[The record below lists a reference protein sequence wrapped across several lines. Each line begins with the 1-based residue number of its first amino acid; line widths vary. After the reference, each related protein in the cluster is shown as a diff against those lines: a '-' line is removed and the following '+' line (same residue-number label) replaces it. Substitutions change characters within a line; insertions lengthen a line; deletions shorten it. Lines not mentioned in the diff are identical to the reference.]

1 MARNANATV
10 PRCWYTLV
18 RNRPTPGTPI
28 AKSASL
34 CSANS
39 FTWRGVMIC
48 SASDFSS
55 SGLSGVVSSDTSSP
69 FTRMVAGRPTLSSRS
84 DALRCTMCVMA
95 CLKLNAPLG
104 ASGMGIHPEEGLSEL
119 DRLGVLHQHLPDHA
133 RDFGFDLVHDFHRL
147 DDAHHLPRGDPAPH
161 LDVGLGAGLGGGIER
176 SHHRRLDLDQVGRR
190 SGDGAPRS
198 SGRPLGCCGGGRRL
212 RDVRAARVRRVARLR
227 DPDRRPPPE
236 QTPAD
241 LDRAELRRVLQDL
254 HQLRDDIEVHGQGIY
269 TSSRSSVRPSDRSTG
284 PSGASSTSSSIRTP
298 PSRAT
303 YTPGSIVTTAPAG
316 SGSGFV
322 FASRGASCTSSP
334 RPWPSEWP
342 NASPKPRAAI
352 GSRASASARRP
363 RTPAPT
369 RPRARCCASYTSPYS
384 ARCRSVAC
392 PPTTTVRVMS
402 AQ

>member
-95 CLKLNAPLG
+95 CLKLNVPLG

-161 LDVGLGAGLGGGIER
+161 LDVGLGAGLGGGVER
-176 SHHRRLDLDQVGRR
+176 PHHRRLDLDEVGRKGGR
-190 SGDGAPRS
+190 DGRG
-198 SGRPLGCCGGGRRL
+198 GRDRADGRRL
-212 RDVRAARVRRVARLR
+212 RHHHVL
-227 DPDRRPPPE
+227 PPP
-236 QTPAD
+236 PPPP
-241 LDRAELRRVLQDL
+241 LGCVGPPPGAELRRVLQDL

-352 GSRASASARRP
+352 GSRASASASRP
-363 RTPAPT
+363 LSPARTPA
-369 RPRARCCASYTSPYS
+369 RARCCASYTSPYS